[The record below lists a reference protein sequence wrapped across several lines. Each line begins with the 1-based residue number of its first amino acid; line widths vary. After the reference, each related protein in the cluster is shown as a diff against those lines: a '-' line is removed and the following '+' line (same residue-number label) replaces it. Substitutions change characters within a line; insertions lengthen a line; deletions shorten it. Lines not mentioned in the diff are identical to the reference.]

1 MAEIETIILD
11 GERMRN
17 RRAAHDHLAEQL
29 GLPEYYGRNL
39 DALYDLLTERGCP
52 TRLVVQHKA
61 TLISQLGKYG
71 IALCRTLEDADQ
83 ANPSLEVLFP
93 EDRYNDEGGH

>member
-11 GERMRN
+11 GKRMRN

-29 GLPEYYGRNL
+29 ELPEYYGRNL

-52 TRLVVQHKA
+52 TQLVVRHKETILA
-61 TLISQLGKYG
+61 QLGRYG
-71 IALCRTLEDADQ
+71 TALCQTLEDADR

-93 EDRYNDEGGH
+93 ED